1 MEVVMSAKAV
11 VIVIAAI
18 LFLVIVLQN
27 TQVVTLQFLFWE
39 LAMSRIILLPLVGL
53 IGFILGYAA
62 CQLGK
67 KPGKGKPSTLGSQA

>member
-1 MEVVMSAKAV
+1 MSAKAV

-18 LFLVIVLQN
+18 LLLVVVLQN
-27 TQVVTLQFLFWE
+27 TQVVTLRFLFWN
-39 LAMSRIILLPLVGL
+39 LSMSRVILLPLVGL

-67 KPGKGKPSTLGSQA
+67 KPGTAKPPSVGQA